1 MMLIRCPWCGERHQ
15 SEFDYGGE
23 AHIERPADPDAVG
36 DAAWARYLYIRAN
49 PKGTHRERWLH
60 RFGCRRW
67 FNAVRHTVTAAV
79 LGGVPARR
87 AAAGATARL
96 GRTTIE
102 RERYDA
108 ARDGGSE
115 PA

>member
-15 SEFDYGGE
+15 SEFAYGGE

-36 DAAWARYLYIRAN
+36 AAAWARYLYIRAN

-67 FNAVRHTVTAAV
+67 FNAVRHTVTGRFWAV
-79 LGGVPARR
+79 YRLDEPPPAPPPDWD
-87 AAAGATARL
+87 GTLTPEDYDEAR
-96 GRTTIE
+96 GR
-102 RERYDA
+102 
-108 ARDGGSE
+108 GSE

>member
-67 FNAVRHTVTAAV
+67 FNAVRHTVTGRFWAV
-79 LGGVPARR
+79 YRLDEPPPTPPPDWD
-87 AAAGATARL
+87 GA
-96 GRTTIE
+96 IE

-108 ARDGGSE
+108 ARAGGSE